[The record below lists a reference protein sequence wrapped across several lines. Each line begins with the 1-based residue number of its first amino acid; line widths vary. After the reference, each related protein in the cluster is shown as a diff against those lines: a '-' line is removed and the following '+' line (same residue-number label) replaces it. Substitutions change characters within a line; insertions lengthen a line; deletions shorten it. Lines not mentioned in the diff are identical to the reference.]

1 MSGDARGLF
10 SLSGET
16 ALVTGASGG
25 LGRHFAG
32 VLAGAGATVVLAARR
47 LAPLQEAAAALAAGG
62 HRAVAV
68 VMDVT
73 DAASV
78 AAAFGEAEASVG
90 PVSILVNNSG
100 IAIPAAALDL
110 DERDWDLTLDTNL
123 KGAWLASRAFGRS
136 AGAGSRGG
144 VIVNVA
150 SILGDRVAGQVSA
163 YAASKAGLVQLT
175 RAMGLELARF
185 GIRVNA
191 LAPGYIAT
199 DLNRA
204 FFDSEAGKAMMKRI
218 PQRRFGQPDDLDGPL
233 LLLASAASRYMTGST
248 ITVDGGHLVGSL

>member
-16 ALVTGASGG
+16 ALVTGASSG

-47 LAPLQEAAAALAAGG
+47 SGPLQEAAAALEAGG
-62 HRAVAV
+62 HRAIAV

-78 AAAFGEAEASVG
+78 AAAFEQAHASVG

-100 IAIPAAALDL
+100 IAVPAAALDL

-136 AGAGSRGG
+136 ARAGSRGG
-144 VIVNVA
+144 VIVNVT
-150 SILGDRVAGQVSA
+150 SILGYRVAGQVSA

-199 DLNRA
+199 DLSRA
-204 FFDSEAGKAMMKRI
+204 FFDSEAGKAMIKRI
-218 PQRRFGQPDDLDGPL
+218 PQRRFGTLDDLDGPL